1 MNGIINFAV
10 WYVIVNVFVLG
21 LERCLKNKS
30 IDRAIPLLEID
41 RCRQICCAGER
52 IRSKNFITESHFCEW
67 NIIEVF
73 VFFSKTISEFLNSKY
88 PPPPHL
94 MNFFNRLIKY
104 YLFHSIEAKN
114 SKENYEEDITSCLCT
129 VTKQRPRSLL
139 LNELHVT
146 NVTITKYRGSYSLK
160 RNSYTCIIVHICTRA
175 S

>member
-41 RCRQICCAGER
+41 RCRRICYAGER
-52 IRSKNFITESHFCEW
+52 IRSKNFITGSFCEW

-73 VFFSKTISEFLNSKY
+73 VFFSKTISEFLNLNFI
-88 PPPPHL
+88 PPHL

-160 RNSYTCIIVHICTRA
+160 RNSYMYIIVHICTRA

>member
-41 RCRQICCAGER
+41 RCRRICCASKW
-52 IRSKNFITESHFCEW
+52 IRSKNFIIGSFCQW

-73 VFFSKTISEFLNSKY
+73 VFFSKTISEFLNLNFI
-88 PPPPHL
+88 PPHL

-139 LNELHVT
+139 LNELLNVT

-160 RNSYTCIIVHICTRA
+160 RNSYMYIIVHICTRA

>member
-1 MNGIINFAV
+1 
-10 WYVIVNVFVLG
+10 
-21 LERCLKNKS
+21 
-30 IDRAIPLLEID
+30 
-41 RCRQICCAGER
+41 
-52 IRSKNFITESHFCEW
+52 
-67 NIIEVF
+67 
-73 VFFSKTISEFLNSKY
+73 
-88 PPPPHL
+88 

-139 LNELHVT
+139 LNELLNVT

>member
-41 RCRQICCAGER
+41 RCRRICYAGER
-52 IRSKNFITESHFCEW
+52 IRSKNFITGSFCEW

-73 VFFSKTISEFLNSKY
+73 VFFSKTISEFLNLNFI
-88 PPPPHL
+88 PPHL

-114 SKENYEEDITSCLCT
+114 SKENYEEDITLCLCT

-160 RNSYTCIIVHICTRA
+160 RNSYMYIIVHICTRA